1 MSDRR
6 LILSSIYVCRL
17 LNRILAEEK
26 RREVLEA
33 NTNVHI
39 NNTVRKMQEV
49 DANFE
54 ELEGSSCRHRKAID
68 SLERKA
74 DRQVEF
80 NRCMEAKMLDLQGTV
95 EAQGERIVKLEE
107 EFAILRAKKACK
119 CGETGVS
126 VVGSG
131 SQEDPIELEEEG
143 LEYTNEDG
151 SNC

>member
-6 LILSSIYVCRL
+6 LIPSNIYVCRL

-26 RREVLEA
+26 RHEVLEA

-39 NNTVRKMQEV
+39 NNTVQKMQEV

-54 ELEGSSCRHRKAID
+54 EMEGSSRRHRKAID

-74 DRQVEF
+74 DRQAEF
-80 NRCMEAKMLDLQGTV
+80 NRRMEAMMLDLQGTV
-95 EAQGERIVKLEE
+95 EAQGDRIMELEE
-107 EFAILRAKKACK
+107 ELAVLWSKKACK
-119 CGETGVS
+119 CGETAVA

-131 SQEDPIELEEEG
+131 SQEDPIKLDTG
-143 LEYTNEDG
+143 GRGGVTQQAN
-151 SNC
+151 